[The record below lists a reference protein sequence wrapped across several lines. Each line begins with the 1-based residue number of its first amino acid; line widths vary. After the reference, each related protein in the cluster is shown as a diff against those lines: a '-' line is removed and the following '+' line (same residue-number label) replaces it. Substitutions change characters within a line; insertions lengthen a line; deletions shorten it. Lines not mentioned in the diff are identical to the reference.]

1 MTEKPIDRPEK
12 FMEFFY
18 NIFIAGLTVSSF
30 MGLLG
35 MYYNRVSTISSSGAF
50 YILCV
55 FIYTLIWINAIKSF
69 TNSRA
74 NFNKLRIVIKA
85 SLMTLIFW
93 SPVPLFSAML
103 LIDVVLL
110 VYEYKLKL
118 KTWVVPK
125 IWLVSHILLL
135 ISFTS
140 LVFLNNML
148 AGLIVALACVT
159 TVLCLDVLL
168 IYYEHLEI

>member
-1 MTEKPIDRPEK
+1 
-12 FMEFFY
+12 MEFFY

-159 TVLCLDVLL
+159 TVLCLDILL